1 MKNNFEILPTQNKEW
16 GFWGIASNYTSKEKM
31 PEIWST
37 AFKIIQKNAEFTPQE
52 TLGLM
57 DSRWGRHTA
66 DEFAEEISCDLETF
80 TKAFKRKMTKERL
93 HKAFNYYV
101 DADAYKP
108 TKEIQRYENFAK
120 DLAKLSKRYGIVLKA
135 IGGVSLYAQN
145 DLKSFK
151 GYTTDLES
159 GDLEPV
165 WQRD

>member
-108 TKEIQRYENFAK
+108 TEATRRYENFVK
-120 DLAKLSKRYGIVLKA
+120 DLAKLSKTYGIVIKS

-165 WQRD
+165 WQRN